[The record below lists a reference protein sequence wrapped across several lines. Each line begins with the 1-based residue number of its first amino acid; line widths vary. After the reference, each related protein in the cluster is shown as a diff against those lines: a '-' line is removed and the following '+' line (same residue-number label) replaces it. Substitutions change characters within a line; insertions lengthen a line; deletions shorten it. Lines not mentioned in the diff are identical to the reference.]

1 MAYEIWDEGNRLGRF
16 ADKAKA
22 LKAVR
27 ILLEDDP
34 HFEASLVLVW
44 EAETGL
50 SKRVASG
57 RNLSRLARP
66 RVPA

>member
-1 MAYEIWDEGNRLGRF
+1 VAYEIWDEGNRLGRF

-34 HFEASLVLVW
+34 GFEDSLVLVS
-44 EAETGL
+44 EAETGR
-50 SKRVASG
+50 STEVASG